1 MIRAA
6 IQSTDDTSVQQPG
19 DEPGE
24 LAEDEENADTGTAS
38 PFLRQTQHT
47 HIYIYIYIHVFWY
60 IYIYIYVVIATI
72 SLVSCTFYC
81 LLLIKR
87 F

>member
-24 LAEDEENADTGTAS
+24 LAEDDENADKGTAS

-47 HIYIYIYIHVFWY
+47 HIYMQNEEVRMYG
-60 IYIYIYVVIATI
+60 T
-72 SLVSCTFYC
+72 
-81 LLLIKR
+81 LLM
-87 F
+87 